1 MTVTVMRWA
10 AALALLPVAWVVGY
24 GLEWA
29 RWAGRDDWDR
39 VLAAAYPRARDKQA
53 RGAA

>member
-1 MTVTVMRWA
+1 MTVVRWT
-10 AALALLPVAWVVGY
+10 AALALLPAAWIVGY

-39 VLAAAYPRARDKQA
+39 VLATACLPVREKQA